1 MKKRLLVMLLLL
13 CLLLTALTATVGAED
28 NYTGEQGHLTLD
40 VNGRKLTF
48 IINARYNCG
57 NNHGNTDLFYYR
69 DSDKLTN
76 VQAKKPNGM
85 VVPIAEWKPGDT
97 ILASIYISSFN
108 CARPEGSDCGTMN
121 KTIETTLEFKADD
134 FCHLTRTSTTALT
147 ATMEHIRG
155 NDVNDKMTFR
165 FYCYLYSLYDLEQHD
180 KVAATCETE
189 GYKEACWR
197 CPGCGKC
204 FSNRDGTGEITDNVI
219 SKTGH
224 KFNDE
229 GVCTNDKCDY
239 HAEAYIYNFKTNTKT
254 YCDTVANAISNAT
267 APAESVH
274 VVSYERDT
282 PITINKVV
290 DLTVAEDVTVP
301 EIRMESLPS
310 QDTGN
315 LSVKI
320 NNHGTVRLFSTPE
333 TVNGRYQGVSYFNH
347 NRTEQIKAASTIAV
361 RTMQILNTDTG
372 TIGEINISQT
382 DNPTPK
388 VQVTNNGRTI
398 TTLSGSPQNVALCT
412 GTGSYGTITSTGG
425 TADQLLNTG
434 CYFYF
439 PNDGQKWAN
448 KCAESKVSGVIVSY
462 APFTVTV
469 NRDTTALTASNG
481 SYTIDGVNANDTVAL
496 SAAFTLNPT
505 NSGLTVSESEI
516 TSRWY
521 YKGESENA
529 SENNT
534 LTLKDIQYGVYD
546 LIFEAKESTYG
557 FTTSVNVKVNMNL
570 PQEKTKISLKNQ
582 FTSDSYTKVYDGTT
596 NTKGI
601 LPPIEFQLADGREIR
616 ISPDYYTATAEY
628 KSPNCIDDNK
638 VIVTVTLNE
647 EGQKYYTLTNGKI
660 EVPATI
666 TPYDGEWYG
675 GEQVYK
681 TFYVEYNH
689 KPNDTPSIGKPVLN
703 YLNLTGNLFDS
714 EGRQNRKVLT
724 SEDGFQYSFYHLRP
738 GAKEPDPELDELLT
752 ADSVFTYPED
762 EYHFYAVV
770 KPSLNYAE
778 CITGTSNFKVRD
790 TYSGAHT
797 HDSKTYDKWAGGSLS
812 IATGGTATRYLS
824 GAQPN
829 VNVELALSQKKTLD
843 LCLYNKAVH
852 VIGSSHDQIYLVG
865 GSTLVLSD
873 CRKTGKVIGSAVA
886 SGSGGVAYVKNGTL
900 SVYDVTLTGGIAKN
914 GGAIVV
920 DKDGTLNL
928 YSGEIS
934 GNYVT
939 GGNGGAIYVKS
950 GGVVN
955 MYGGTIRNNHAY
967 SGNGGAIYVAEG
979 GTLNLFGGEISGNTS
994 SDLGGGIYVEA
1005 GGMVNVKGAPI
1016 VKDNTVNGK
1025 PSNLCICANSSSPLL
1040 TIDAEGLTTD
1050 AQIGIST
1057 DASCPVLLAG
1067 GMQTDY
1073 SAYFIPD
1080 NANTFVFYTDQA
1092 LTLCAKP
1099 TATLKGDT
1107 LTITTGSG
1115 NMSNTFVLL
1124 AAEYDT
1130 DGKMLAVQSW
1140 NVAPQ
1145 NGTYTC
1151 GVKNPGAK
1159 IKCFLLRA
1167 TSYTPLLTPFSPL
1180 A

>member
-28 NYTGEQGHLTLD
+28 SYTGERGHLTLD
-40 VNGRKLTF
+40 VNGQKRTF
-48 IINARYNCG
+48 IINARYDCEND
-57 NNHGNTDLFYYR
+57 HGATDLFNNR
-69 DSDKLTN
+69 DADKLLS

-155 NDVNDKMTFR
+155 NDVNDKITFK
-165 FYCYLYSLYDLEQHD
+165 FYCYLYSLYKLEYN
-180 KVAATCETE
+180 KAGAPTCEKD
-189 GYKEACWR
+189 GYAVADWYR
-197 CPGCGKC
+197 CPCCGKC
-204 FSNRDGTGEITDNVI
+204 FLNSNGTNEITVKKKLGHDFDANGVCQRCSRQAEAKLSNSGTYYATAAEAIDAAAGTGEAVI
-219 SKTGH
+219 
-224 KFNDE
+224 
-229 GVCTNDKCDY
+229 
-239 HAEAYIYNFKTNTKT
+239 I
-254 YCDTVANAISNAT
+254 
-267 APAESVH
+267 
-274 VVSYERDT
+274 VSYAADKT
-282 PITINKVV
+282 DPIILNKIV
-290 DLTVAEDVTVP
+290 DLTVNNGVTVP
-301 EIRMESLPS
+301 EIRL
-310 QDTGN
+310 DT
-315 LSVKI
+315 LSGTNTGASMNI
-320 NNHGTVRLFSTPE
+320 NNYGTVNLFSSVTAAQQSYPRIFIYNHSGIGKI
-333 TVNGRYQGVSYFNH
+333 TVSNAQDIQIFNDA
-347 NRTEQIKAASTIAV
+347 NQTIS
-361 RTMQILNTDTG
+361 
-372 TIGEINISQT
+372 EINIPQT
-382 DNPTPK
+382 DITSQQ
-388 VQVTNNGRTI
+388 VQISNSGTI
-398 TTLSGSPQNVALCT
+398 NSLSGCTGSVKLCT
-412 GTGSYGTITSTGG
+412 GTGSYGTITSTSG

-462 APFTVTV
+462 APFTVKV
-469 NRDTTALTASNG
+469 SRDNTALTPSEDG
-481 SYTIDGVNANDTVAL
+481 SYTVDGVSVNDTVAL
-496 SAAFTLNPT
+496 SAAFTLNEY
-505 NSGLTVSESEI
+505 GLKVGESEI

-521 YKGESENA
+521 YKGESKNA
-529 SENNT
+529 SEDNT

-557 FTTSVNVKVNMNL
+557 FTTSVSVKVNVN
-570 PQEKTKISLKNQ
+570 PPEGKTAISLKTQ
-582 FTSDSYTKVYDGTT
+582 FTTDSYTKVYDGTT

-601 LPPIEFQLADGREIR
+601 LPPIEFQLADEREIR
-616 ISPDYYTATAEY
+616 ISPDYYNTPTVNFD
-628 KSPNCIDDNK
+628 SPDCIPNNK
-638 VIVTVTLNE
+638 IIVEVTLTE
-647 EGQKYYTLTNGKI
+647 EGKRYYDLTNGKI

-666 TPYDGEWYG
+666 TRYDGSEVFRVG
-675 GEQVYK
+675 ANTDSLK
-681 TFYVEYNH
+681 
-689 KPNDTPSIGKPVLN
+689 NDHPCIGKPVLK

-724 SEDGFQYSFYHLRP
+724 SEDRFQYSFYHLRP
-738 GAKEPDPELDELLT
+738 GATEPDPELDELLT
-752 ADSVFTYPED
+752 ADSVFTYPE
-762 EYHFYAVV
+762 EGYYFYAVV
-770 KPSLNYAE
+770 EPSLNYTG
-778 CITGTSNFKVRD
+778 CITNSTAYFYVYDKYNGNS
-790 TYSGAHT
+790 HT
-797 HDSKTYDKWAGGSLS
+797 HDKKTYTDWNGSSLS

-843 LCLYNKAVH
+843 LCLYNKSVH

-939 GGNGGAIYVKS
+939 GGKGGAIYIKS

-967 SGNGGAIYVAEG
+967 SGDGGA
-979 GTLNLFGGEISGNTS
+979 
-994 SDLGGGIYVEA
+994 IYVEA
-1005 GGMVNVKGAPI
+1005 GGRLNVKGAPI
-1016 VKDNTVNGK
+1016 VKDNTANGK
-1025 PSNLCICANSSSPLL
+1025 PSNLYICANSSSPLL
-1040 TIDAEGLTTD
+1040 SISGDMTD
-1050 AQIGIST
+1050 GAQIGIST

-1080 NANTFVFYTDQA
+1080 DANTFVLYNSDAKT

-1099 TATLKGDT
+1099 TATLEGDT
-1107 LTITTGSG
+1107 LTITTG

-1140 NVAPQ
+1140 NVEPQ
-1145 NGTYTC
+1145 EDTYTC

-1167 TSYTPLLTPFSPL
+1167 TSYTPVLTPFSPL

>member
-1 MKKRLLVMLLLL
+1 MKKRLLMMLLLL
-13 CLLLTALTATVGAED
+13 CLLLTALTATVSAY
-28 NYTGEQGHLTLD
+28 NTN
-40 VNGRKLTF
+40 VNGKNVRITDVITYF
-48 IINARYNCG
+48 CDRCHTAQTVVDDDYTIDGIQARTPSG
-57 NNHGNTDLFYYR
+57 TTKSL
-69 DSDKLTN
+69 
-76 VQAKKPNGM
+76 
-85 VVPIAEWKPGDT
+85 AEWKHGDSLVISVSVKDTVCSVCKETEISGGTFNVVIADVGYYCHQQFAPQT
-97 ILASIYISSFN
+97 ISDGNFN
-108 CARPEGSDCGTMN
+108 
-121 KTIETTLEFKADD
+121 
-134 FCHLTRTSTTALT
+134 
-147 ATMEHIRG
+147 
-155 NDVNDKMTFR
+155 FR
-165 FYCYLYSLYDLEQHD
+165 FTPVDYLFSVEHHD
-180 KVAATCETE
+180 AGPSSCEND
-189 GYKEACWR
+189 GYEKPCWR
-197 CPGCGKC
+197 CPSCDKC
-204 FSNRDGTGEITDNVI
+204 FDGAYPPEAKELIDNII
-219 SKTGH
+219 SKKGH
-224 KFNDE
+224 KFDDN
-229 GVCTNDKCDY
+229 GNCTNAGCPY
-239 HAEAYIYNFKTNTKT
+239 RAEAYIYSSLTKVNT
-254 YCDTVANAISNAT
+254 YYDTVANAISKAT

-290 DLTVAEDVTVP
+290 DLTVEEGVTVP

-315 LSVKI
+315 YPVNI
-320 NNHGTVRLFSTPE
+320 NNYGTVKLFSTPE
-333 TVNGRYQGVSYFNH
+333 TVNGQYRGIFYTNH
-347 NRTEQIKAASTIAV
+347 YLTERITAASTIAV

-388 VQVTNNGRTI
+388 VQVTNNGGTI
-398 TTLSGSPQNVALCT
+398 TTLSGSPKNVALCT
-412 GTGSYGTITSTGG
+412 GTGSYGTITSTSG
-425 TADQLLNTG
+425 TVDQLLNTN

-439 PNDGQKWAN
+439 PAGKKWLN
-448 KCAESKVSGVIVSY
+448 KCVESSVSDVIVSN
-462 APFTVTV
+462 APFTVAV
-469 NRDTTALTASNG
+469 NRDNTALTASNG

-496 SAAFTLNPT
+496 SAAFTLNEY
-505 NSGLTVSESEI
+505 GLKVGESEI

-521 YKGESENA
+521 YKGESKNA

-546 LIFEAKESTYG
+546 LIFEATESKYG
-557 FTTSVNVKVNMNL
+557 FTTSVNVKVNVT
-570 PQEKTKISLKNQ
+570 PSGITPISLKPQ
-582 FTSDSYTKVYDGTT
+582 PTSAAYTKVYNGT
-596 NTKGI
+596 KDASAV
-601 LPPIEFQLADGREIR
+601 LPPIEFLLADGREIR

-628 KSPNCIDDNK
+628 RSPNCIDDNK
-638 VIVTVTLNE
+638 IIVTVTLTPA
-647 EGQKYYTLTNGKI
+647 GQEYYTLTDGKI

-666 TPYDGEWYG
+666 TPYDGEWVG
-675 GEQVYK
+675 DIQYK
-681 TFYVEYNH
+681 AFSVGSNSSLGSPH
-689 KPNDTPSIGKPVLN
+689 VGDPVLP
-703 YLNLTGNLFDS
+703 YLQLSGMMYNT
-714 EGRQNRKVLT
+714 EMGRLYPRKIT
-724 SEDGFQYSFYHLRP
+724 SKDGFQYSFYHLRP
-738 GAKEPDPELDELLT
+738 GATEPDPELDELLT
-752 ADSVFTYPED
+752 ADSVFTYPE
-762 EYHFYAVV
+762 EGYNFYAVV
-770 KPSLNYAE
+770 EPSLNYTG
-778 CITGTSNFKVRD
+778 CITNSTAYFFVYDKYNGNS
-790 TYSGAHT
+790 HT
-797 HDSKTYDKWAGGSLS
+797 HDNEKTYDKWAGGSLS

-886 SGSGGVAYVKNGTL
+886 SGSGGVAHVKNGTL

-939 GGNGGAIYVKS
+939 GGKGGAIYIKS

-967 SGNGGAIYVAEG
+967 SGDGGAIYVEAG
-979 GTLNLFGGEISGNTS
+979 GTLNLYGGEISGNTAS
-994 SDLGGGIYVEA
+994 GNGGGIYVEA
-1005 GGMVNVKGAPI
+1005 GGRVNVKGAPI
-1016 VKDNTVNGK
+1016 VKDNTANGK
-1025 PSNLCICANSSSPLL
+1025 PSNLYICVSSSGPLL

-1050 AQIGIST
+1050 VQIGVST

-1080 NANTFVFYTDQA
+1080 DANTFVFYTNQA

-1099 TATLKGDT
+1099 TATLEGDT

-1124 AAEYDT
+1124 AAEYGT
-1130 DGKMLAVQSW
+1130 DDKMLAVHSW
-1140 NVAPQ
+1140 NVEPQ
-1145 NGTYTC
+1145 KDTYTC

-1167 TSYTPLLTPFSPL
+1167 TSYTPILTPFSPL

>member
-13 CLLLTALTATVGAED
+13 CLLLTALTATVAAED
-28 NYTGEQGHLTLD
+28 NYTGEQGMLTL
-40 VNGRKLTF
+40 NIKGQKRSFF
-48 IINARYNCG
+48 ITALYDCEND
-57 NNHGNTDLFYYR
+57 HGNTDLFNNR
-69 DSDKLTN
+69 DADKLLS
-76 VQAKKPNGM
+76 VQARKNGKE
-85 VVPIAEWKPGDT
+85 VSIAEWEPGDT
-97 ILASIYISSFN
+97 ILVSIYISSFN
-108 CARPEGSDCGTMN
+108 CADPKGCDCGKMD
-121 KTIETTLEFKADD
+121 KTIETTLEFRADD

-155 NDVNDKMTFR
+155 ADVNDRINFK
-165 FYCYLYSLYDLEQHD
+165 FYCYLYPLYELEHN
-180 KVAATCETE
+180 KAGAPTCEKD
-189 GYKEACWR
+189 GYAAADWYR
-197 CPGCGKC
+197 CPCCGKC
-204 FSNRDGTGEITDNVI
+204 FLNGSGTGEITVE
-219 SKTGH
+219 KKLGH
-224 KFNDE
+224 DFDANGDCKRC
-229 GVCTNDKCDY
+229 GRK
-239 HAEAYIYNFKTNTKT
+239 AEAKLSNSGT
-254 YCDTVANAISNAT
+254 YYAT
-267 APAESVH
+267 AAEAIDAAAGTGEAVII
-274 VVSYERDT
+274 VSYAADKT
-282 PITINKVV
+282 DPIILNKIV
-290 DLTVAEDVTVP
+290 DLTVNNGVTVP

-388 VQVTNNGRTI
+388 VEVTNNGGKI
-398 TTLSGSPQNVALCT
+398 NTLSGYPENVALCT

-425 TADQLLNTG
+425 TVDQLLNTN

-448 KCAESKVSGVIVSY
+448 KCAESKVSGVIVSE
-462 APFTVTV
+462 APFTVKV
-469 NRDTTALTASNG
+469 NRDKTALTPSEDG
-481 SYTIDGVNANDTVAL
+481 SYTVDGVSVNVTVAL
-496 SAAFTLNPT
+496 SAAFTLNPS
-505 NSGLTVSESEI
+505 NSGLTVDESEI
-516 TSRWY
+516 TSCWY
-521 YKGESENA
+521 YKGESKTA
-529 SENNT
+529 ADGKA

-546 LIFEAKESTYG
+546 LIFEATESTYG
-557 FTTSVNVKVNMNL
+557 FTTSVSVKVNVNP

-616 ISPDYYTATAEY
+616 ISPDCYTPKMEYY
-628 KSPNCIDDNK
+628 SPDCIKNNWI
-638 VIVTVTLNE
+638 IVEVTLTE
-647 EGQKYYTLTNGKI
+647 KGKKYYDLTNGKI

-666 TPYDGEWYG
+666 TRYDGSEVFLAG
-675 GEQVYK
+675 ANTDSLK
-681 TFYVEYNH
+681 
-689 KPNDTPSIGKPVLN
+689 NDHPCIGKPVLK
-703 YLNLTGNLFDS
+703 YLELQARLFDS
-714 EGRQNRKVLT
+714 EGNRSNITELMPGDA
-724 SEDGFQYSFYHLRP
+724 SEDRFQYSFYHLRP
-738 GAKEPDPELDELLT
+738 GAAEPDPELDELLT
-752 ADSVFTYPED
+752 ADSVFTYPE
-762 EYHFYAVV
+762 EGYNFYAVV
-770 KPSLNYAE
+770 EPSLNYTG
-778 CITGTSNFKVRD
+778 CITNSTAYFHVYDDKYNNKP
-790 TYSGAHT
+790 HT
-797 HDSKTYDKWAGGSLS
+797 HDRKTYDKWAGGSLS

-843 LCLYNKAVH
+843 LCLYNKSVH

-886 SGSGGVAYVKNGTL
+886 SGSGGVAHVKNGTL

-920 DKDGTLNL
+920 DKDGELNL
-928 YSGEIS
+928 YGGEIS

-939 GGNGGAIYVKS
+939 GGKGGAIYIKS

-967 SGNGGAIYVAEG
+967 SGDGGAIYVAEG
-979 GTLNLFGGEISGNTS
+979 GTLNLYGGTITGNTAS
-994 SDLGGGIYVEA
+994 GLGGGIYVEA

-1016 VKDNTVNGK
+1016 VKDNTANGK
-1025 PSNLCICANSSSPLL
+1025 PSNLCICVSSSSPLL
-1040 TIDAEGLTTD
+1040 SISGDMTD
-1050 AQIGIST
+1050 GAQIGVST
-1057 DASCPVLLAG
+1057 NASCPMLLAR

-1080 NANTFVFYTDQA
+1080 DANTFVLYNSDAKT

-1099 TATLKGDT
+1099 TATLEGDT
-1107 LTITTGSG
+1107 LTISG
-1115 NMSNTFVLL
+1115 NLSNTFVLL
-1124 AAEYDT
+1124 AAEYDA
-1130 DGKMLAVQSW
+1130 DGKMLAVHSW
-1140 NVAPQ
+1140 DVDMVTPD
-1145 NGTYTC
+1145 YTC
-1151 GVKNPGAK
+1151 DVNPGAK

-1167 TSYTPLLTPFSPL
+1167 TSYTPVLTPFSPL

>member
-13 CLLLTALTATVGAED
+13 CLLLTALTATVGAE
-28 NYTGEQGHLTLD
+28 YTGAGGLLDCTLD
-40 VNGRKLTF
+40 GRTFHFSINGRYRCESNHTTGVLYAEDHKL
-48 IINARYNCG
+48 
-57 NNHGNTDLFYYR
+57 L
-69 DSDKLTN
+69 S
-76 VQAKKPNGM
+76 VEAKKSDGT
-85 VVPIAEWKPGDT
+85 VVPIAEWRPGDK
-97 ILASIYISSFN
+97 ILAKVEIPNFN
-108 CARPEGSDCGTMN
+108 CSRCIEDGGLCGSMN
-121 KTIETTLEFKADD
+121 KTINATIEFTGDD
-134 FCHLTRTSTTALT
+134 FCHRWRNSNNPLTTR
-147 ATMEHIRG
+147 MDHIRG
-155 NDVNDKMTFR
+155 ADTNDYIDFNL
-165 FYCYLYSLYDLEQHD
+165 YCYYTSLYQLRHHD
-180 KVAATCETE
+180 AGKPTCEE
-189 GYKEACWR
+189 DGYDAEWYR
-197 CPGCGKC
+197 CPLCSRT
-204 FSNRDGTGEITDNVI
+204 FSDDRGANEITVNPRL
-219 SKTGH
+219 GH
-224 KFNDE
+224 DFDAN
-229 GVCTNDKCDY
+229 GICQRCSRQ
-239 HAEAYIYNFKTNTKT
+239 AEAYIYNPTTQSKS
-254 YCDTVANAISNAT
+254 YRAT
-267 APAESVH
+267 ATEAIADASTGEAVI
-274 VVSYERDT
+274 VVSYAADKT
-282 PITINKVV
+282 DPIVLNKAV
-290 DLTVAEDVTVP
+290 DLTVNTGVTVP
-301 EIRMESLPS
+301 EIRLEALSG
-310 QDTGN
+310 QNTGAYTN
-315 LSVKI
+315 I
-320 NNHGTVRLFSTPE
+320 NNYGNVKLLSSATAAQQLYPSIFISNHGSINEITVSSAIAQDL
-333 TVNGRYQGVSYFNH
+333 
-347 NRTEQIKAASTIAV
+347 TIS
-361 RTMQILNTDTG
+361 NTIDG
-372 TIGEINISQT
+372 TIGEINIPQT
-382 DNPTPK
+382 ANTTPK

-439 PNDGQKWAN
+439 PKGTEKWLN
-448 KCAESKVSGVIVSY
+448 KCDESEVSGVIISY
-462 APFTVTV
+462 APFTVKV
-469 NRDTTALTASNG
+469 NRDGSALTATNG
-481 SYTIDGVNANDTVAL
+481 SYTIDNVTVGKDVAL
-496 SAAFTLNPT
+496 SAAFALNEY
-505 NSGLTVSESEI
+505 GLKVGESEI

-521 YKGESENA
+521 YKGESKNA
-529 SENNT
+529 AGGT
-534 LTLKDIQYGVYD
+534 ALTLNNIQYGVYD

-557 FTTSVNVKVNMNL
+557 FTTSVNVKVNVN
-570 PQEKTKISLKNQ
+570 PPAEKTAISLKNQ
-582 FTSDSYTKVYDGTT
+582 LTSDSYTKVYDGTT
-596 NTKGI
+596 NTNGM
-601 LPPIEFQLADGREIR
+601 LPPIGFQLADKREIR

-638 VIVTVTLNE
+638 IIVTVTLND
-647 EGQKYYTLTNGKI
+647 EGKRYYDLTDGKI

-738 GAKEPDPELDELLT
+738 GATKPDPELDELLT
-752 ADSVFTYPED
+752 ADSVFTYPE
-762 EYHFYAVV
+762 EGYNFYAVV
-770 KPSLNYAE
+770 EPSLNYTG
-778 CITGTSNFKVRD
+778 CITNSTAYFFVYDKYNGNS
-790 TYSGAHT
+790 HT
-797 HDSKTYDKWAGGSLS
+797 HDNEKTYDKWAGGSLY
-812 IATGGTATRYLS
+812 IASGGTATRYLS

-873 CRKTGKVIGSAVA
+873 CRKTGKIIGSAVA

-939 GGNGGAIYVKS
+939 GGSGGAIYVKS

-967 SGNGGAIYVAEG
+967 SGNGGAIYVEAG
-979 GTLNLFGGEISGNTS
+979 GTLNLFGGEISGNTAS
-994 SDLGGGIYVEA
+994 GNGGGIYVEA

-1016 VKDNTVNGK
+1016 VKDNTANGK
-1025 PSNLCICANSSSPLL
+1025 PSNLYICANSSSPLL

-1057 DASCPVLLAG
+1057 DASCPMLLAR

-1080 NANTFVFYTDQA
+1080 DANTFVLYNSDAKT

-1099 TATLKGDT
+1099 TATLEGDT

-1130 DGKMLAVQSW
+1130 GGKMLAVQSW

-1145 NGTYTC
+1145 EDTYAC

-1167 TSYTPLLTPFSPL
+1167 TSYTPVLTPFSPL